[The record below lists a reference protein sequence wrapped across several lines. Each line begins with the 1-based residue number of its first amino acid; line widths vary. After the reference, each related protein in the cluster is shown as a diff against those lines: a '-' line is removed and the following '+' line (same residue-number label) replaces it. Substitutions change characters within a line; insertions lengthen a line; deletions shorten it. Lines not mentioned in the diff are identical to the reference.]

1 MPDKTFTGS
10 SSFGTLPFY
19 VDPNFERLM
28 IHTCT
33 VVQASVPTSG
43 ATNYGH
49 GEPSF
54 VSGTVVTTDV
64 KCRLRPLSQQ
74 EIAAEGA
81 LGQQIADY
89 YLDMPCWRAPGI
101 MFESNAAALCRI
113 EHVTFRGM
121 LLDEGPLDIQGIAR
135 PGGLLHHFL
144 LRVRRIN

>member
-1 MPDKTFTGS
+1 MPDKTFTTGA
-10 SSFGTLPFY
+10 SFGTLPFY

-28 IHTCT
+28 IHLCT
-33 VVQASVPTSG
+33 VIQASVPADD

-49 GEPSF
+49 GVPSF
-54 VSGTVVTTDV
+54 TTGTISTANV

-74 EIAAEGA
+74 ELAAEGA
-81 LGQQIADY
+81 LGQQVADY
-89 YLDMPCWRAPGI
+89 YLDIPCWRAPEI
-101 MFESNAAALCRI
+101 MFASNAAALCRI

-121 LLDEGPLDIQGIAR
+121 VLDEGPFDIQGVAR